1 MSSKT
6 LGACMEIRRRR
17 LLILGG
23 LLFYAALG
31 YAAENRCITC
41 HETLLPSTQR
51 AHDFAEWRNSVHA
64 RKGVTCDQCHGGNPT
79 ASDMKQ
85 AHQGV
90 IRSTQP
96 TSPLYFN
103 RIADACGKCHTEEAA
118 EYKKSF
124 HAKELS
130 RAGRG
135 PNCTTCHGSMATRIL
150 NPQELEQTCSLCHS
164 LRPVA
169 SEALVTLNQAGA
181 ALARWKD
188 EAAKAKTRGQW
199 TSDQESAL
207 ASAEKL
213 YQNVQRKWHSLD
225 MQTVI
230 DQSRQMIATA
240 KQATQSLK
248 LKTGPTP

>member
-1 MSSKT
+1 MV
-6 LGACMEIRRRR
+6 LFN
-17 LLILGG
+17 LGG
-23 LLFYAALG
+23 WEMRPYRFLVLG
-31 YAAENRCITC
+31 YLFFFIASGDAAENQCITC

-64 RKGVTCDQCHGGNPT
+64 RNGVTCEQCHGGNPAT
-79 ASDMKQ
+79 SDMKQ
-85 AHQGV
+85 AHTGV

-103 RIADACGKCHTEEAA
+103 RIADACGKCHAEETA

-124 HAKELS
+124 HAKELG

-181 ALARWKD
+181 ALAHWK
-188 EAAKAKTRGQW
+188 EAAANAKKRGQW
-199 TSDQESAL
+199 TQEQTSTL
-207 ASAEKL
+207 AAAEQK
-213 YQNVQRKWHSLD
+213 YQTVQRKWHSLD

-230 DQSRQMIATA
+230 TQSRQIITAA
-240 KQATQSLK
+240 KQAVQALK
-248 LKTGPTP
+248 LKTGTTP